1 MFRFGE
7 AGRFKFVDR
16 IHGIGRDAF
25 SFGFEPFDSYEFIC
39 IDIQR
44 ITEAVVSAKYNFQT
58 RIVLIGQQDETDILI
73 LSQIVLFAV
82 GGLEAETFQVRVI
95 LLIGIIKCSGPYL
108 MGIEFLN
115 DAHIVFVVIA
125 QIEVGGVEITIVQ
138 YNQYGVV
145 TLEFSQVFAASIIVE
160 AKYVTVEP
168 DFTSTESRAAF
179 LFQGYFVYRQA
190 GENYP
195 PCLASLDTDFAEVM
209 LEDDAAYTR
218 VRLQCHF
225 DNFGFSVRVGT
236 EIGNS

>member
-1 MFRFGE
+1 
-7 AGRFKFVDR
+7 
-16 IHGIGRDAF
+16 
-25 SFGFEPFDSYEFIC
+25 
-39 IDIQR
+39 
-44 ITEAVVSAKYNFQT
+44 
-58 RIVLIGQQDETDILI
+58 
-73 LSQIVLFAV
+73 
-82 GGLEAETFQVRVI
+82 
-95 LLIGIIKCSGPYL
+95 